1 VPFGNWFAVINLKM
15 AAYKGIQPSPVSNRT
30 CFPGK
35 RDNAIFAYTP
45 KWRSSN
51 RIERLDLLGLL
62 LISNQFEEPT
72 SVPSFKYFEIEAI
85 ETLAIIDISLYYLNK

>member
-1 VPFGNWFAVINLKM
+1 MKVPFGFGLLESILKM
-15 AAYKGIQPSPVSNRT
+15 AVHKGIQPSPVSNRT

-35 RDNAIFAYTP
+35 RDNAIFAYAP

-85 ETLAIIDISLYYLNK
+85 ETYYLNK